1 MITGI
6 DKLLERLI
14 KKKDLNYYE
23 GEWKMAITIDLTEI
37 KKIIREYDQI
47 YAKLHNLNIEATETN
62 SRRNKL

>member
-37 KKIIREYDQI
+37 KKIIREYDQM
-47 YAKLHNLNIEATETN
+47 YAKLDNLNIEATETN
-62 SRRNKL
+62 SGRSKL